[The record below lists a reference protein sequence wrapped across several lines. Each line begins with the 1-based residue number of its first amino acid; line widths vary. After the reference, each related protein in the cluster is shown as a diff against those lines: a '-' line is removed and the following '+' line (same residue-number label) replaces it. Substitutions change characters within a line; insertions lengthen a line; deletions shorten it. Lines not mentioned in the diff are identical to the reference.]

1 MVELHFIVSIKSG
14 NLEFNTP
21 EKGYFANISKGADF
35 KLEKSAIKEK
45 KYIRQMTRNRFYLV
59 VFKGY
64 MFYYT
69 SFLGYIPCKQYVR
82 VVHRYNFN
90 NLYNMDKY
98 VVITIIK

>member
-1 MVELHFIVSIKSG
+1 MVELHFFFVSIKSG
-14 NLEFNTP
+14 NLESNTP

-45 KYIRQMTRNRFYLV
+45 KYIRQMKRNRFYLV

-69 SFLGYIPCKQYVR
+69 SFWGTYLVSSMYVSFTGIILTTYITWT
-82 VVHRYNFN
+82 
-90 NLYNMDKY
+90 NMWLLQ
-98 VVITIIK
+98 